1 MKRMLELFSGPDD
14 EGMSGYFRNL
24 GWDVVTIDKEEK
36 FYPTYV
42 MDVHDITNEFL
53 DQLET
58 DGKFDF
64 VWAGVDCSCF
74 SIMTVGHYWT
84 EDSEPNEK
92 NYGEA
97 LRLKTVEIIEYL
109 RPDYWVIENPRA
121 MMRTRSFPKHWARY
135 TVSYCQYGAEWM
147 KPTDLF
153 GFLPSS
159 WHPKMCH
166 HPKTCHHEKSPRG
179 SQNTGIQRMNLTAI
193 ERSAYPKDL
202 VQDLYE
208 HVDLAVSSGVRSWFI

>member
-1 MKRMLELFSGPDD
+1 MPRMLELFSGPDD
-14 EGMSGYFRNL
+14 QGMSGYFRNI
-24 GWDVVTIDKEEK
+24 GWDVVSIDIEEK
-36 FYPTYV
+36 YEPTYV
-42 MDVHDITNEFL
+42 MDIRDIDDEFL
-53 DQLET
+53 ADLGT
-58 DGKFDF
+58 FDF

-74 SIMTVGHYWT
+74 SIMTVSHYWD
-84 EDSEPNEK
+84 ENGEPNEK

-109 RPDYWVIENPRA
+109 KPTYFVIENPRA

-135 TVSYCQYGAEWM
+135 TVAYCQYGALWM

-159 WHPKMCH
+159 WHPKFCH

-179 SQNTGIQRMNLTAI
+179 SQDSGIQKINLTAI
-193 ERSAYPKDL
+193 ERSAYPIAMIKSIGSQVNDAI
-202 VQDLYE
+202 E
-208 HVDLAVSSGVRSWFI
+208 CGVKSWFI